1 VIENGTAPHT
11 ELNPLFRREGEMWRA
26 LPEAQGPF
34 GGMHGGAVA
43 ALAVGEMEAMA
54 EGKGWGA
61 LVSANL
67 YLLRPLPLEGITSKV
82 TPLREGGRIAVIEN
96 ELWAGGKLQAKASA
110 CFQKPVVI
118 DGLPGAPGRAVFAPE
133 GFAKWERPA
142 PFRASNVNQGFL
154 DLCDIRDAVHEDGT
168 RAKWFRLK
176 KPFHDVSTPFSRVMA
191 VADVSTLFTVTDAGA
206 RPNAAGWPNADLAL
220 HLSRDPIGEWIG
232 VAQRGD
238 WRGDGRGLT
247 ESEIFDVYGRIGR
260 SCQSAVLLAPMA

>member
-1 VIENGTAPHT
+1 MNASRTALSSVFH
-11 ELNPLFRREGEMWRA
+11 RDGEVWLA
-26 LPEAQGPF
+26 APQSQGPF

-43 ALAVGEMEAMA
+43 ALAVGEMETMA
-54 EGKGWGA
+54 EEKGWGA

-67 YLLRPLPLEGITSKV
+67 YLLRPLPLDGISSKV
-82 TPLREGGRIAVIEN
+82 TPVREGGRVAVVEN

-110 CFQKPVVI
+110 CFQKPVEI
-118 DGLPGAPGRAVFAPE
+118 DGLPGAPERAVFEP
-133 GFAKWERPA
+133 GNFPKWERPVFFKQA
-142 PFRASNVNQGFL
+142 NSGPGFL
-154 DLCDIRDAVHEDGT
+154 DLCDIRDTTHDDGT

-176 KPFHDVSTPFSRVMA
+176 RAFHDAPTPFSRVMA
-191 VADVSTLFTVTDAGA
+191 VADVSTLFTVTDAGE

-220 HLSRDPIGEWIG
+220 HLARDPIGEWIG

-260 SCQSAVLLAPMA
+260 SCQSAVLLAP